1 MKALID
7 WIDQRIGLTPAL
19 QKCLDAPGGGKVCV
33 CKVWP
38 STILFAF
45 CVQAITGFFLWMY
58 YSPSTQ
64 TAWESVYFL
73 QHEVVGGWL
82 LRAVHHYS
90 AQVLLVLIGLYL
102 LQTIVLGVYRA
113 PRELVF
119 WSVVL
124 MGLVCLGSMLTGD
137 LLDWD
142 QNSYASTKV
151 RVGFLMMLPVV
162 GEGLY
167 KLAAGGPTFGHLTLT
182 RFLTLHIG
190 LFAGGFA
197 VLLVLHTLFVRRAG
211 PPKATCCSAKH
222 APNEDAPTEKTAD
235 RRLNQAVLNMAACLV
250 VLVVVL
256 ALAVSHG
263 VSGDAAGVELGAPAD
278 PNPANAYAA
287 ARPEWAFRGLYEF
300 ANSKIFPGNLK
311 IIPVFIIPGLLLC
324 AVLAMPWIARYRFGH
339 LLNVVLTAV
348 VLTVIIVLSF
358 QSYAHDRDSEDYQ
371 KALAAGKR
379 EAARVLELAR
389 AEGIPA
395 GGGLGL
401 LLADP
406 KTQGPKLYRQACA
419 SCHNF
424 DAPDEADA
432 MVSENPSAPD
442 LYRFGSAEW
451 IEGLFDPQQV
461 GTAAYYG
468 NTRFATGVMVRYV
481 EDHFTNL
488 EEEDRKAIVAALA
501 AEARLEA
508 DGDAEPPAAEV
519 IEKGKQLVA
528 SRECARCHR
537 YYDAG
542 TIGVGPDL
550 TGYGSREWLMG
561 ILADAAHPWF
571 YGPRNDRMPTY
582 FGSIDDPADNLLS
595 GEQIEIMARWLRRD
609 WYEPP
614 LAKEEV
620 EEEDA
625 GEKSKP
631 KDRPFILTLDK
642 WQSRRVEVVLPSE
655 TGPHAEA
662 RTLYR
667 REHCALCHDYTGG
680 VGEDIKAAD
689 PVAPD
694 LGNYASREW
703 IAGLL
708 DPQQIR
714 TAKYFGNSRFRK
726 GEMAG
731 FVVDELP
738 DLVDDSEREAII
750 AALSAE
756 ARLPSQKDTDEAD
769 AEKIKE
775 GRQLI
780 ADYCGD
786 CHSFGDAKG
795 AGAPELNGYGS
806 REWIIALI
814 SDPKSNRFYP
824 KNNDAMPSYLS
835 FPEHPGRNL
844 LTESQIGALAAWL
857 RGEKAGDGE

>member
-7 WIDQRIGLTPAL
+7 WIDQRTGLTPAL
-19 QKCLDAPGGGKVCV
+19 RNRLDAPAGGKVCV

-38 STILFAF
+38 ATIFFAF

-58 YSPSTQ
+58 YSPSAQ

-102 LQTIVLGVYRA
+102 LQTIVLGAYRA

-119 WSVVL
+119 WSVVA

-167 KLAAGGPTFGHLTLT
+167 KLTVGGPAFGHLTLT
-182 RFLTLHIG
+182 RFLSLHIG
-190 LFAGGFA
+190 LFAGGLLG
-197 VLLVLHTLFVRRAG
+197 LLVLHALLARRSG
-211 PPKATCCSAKH
+211 PPKATCCSARH
-222 APNEDAPTEKTAD
+222 DLGEDAATKKTVD
-235 RRLNQAVLNMAACLV
+235 RRFNQAVLNMAACLV

-256 ALAVSHG
+256 LLAVSNG
-263 VSGDAAGVELGAPAD
+263 VSGDEAGVELGAPAD

-300 ANSKIFPGNLK
+300 ANSKIFPGNVK
-311 IIPVFIIPGLLLC
+311 IIPIFIIPGLLVC
-324 AVLAMPWIARYRFGH
+324 VVLAMPWIARYRLGH
-339 LLNVVLTAV
+339 VLNVAVTAV

-358 QSYAHDRDSEDYQ
+358 QSYAHDRESDDYQ
-371 KALAAGKR
+371 KALTAGRR
-379 EAARVLELAR
+379 EAGRVLELAR

-395 GGGLGL
+395 GGGLSL

-406 KTQGPKLYRQACA
+406 KTQGPKLYEQSCA

-424 DAPDEADA
+424 DAPDATDA
-432 MVSENPSAPD
+432 MVSDNPSAPD

-451 IEGLFDPQQV
+451 IGGLLDPDQV
-461 GTAAYYG
+461 GTAGYYG

-481 EDHFTNL
+481 EDHFTKL
-488 EEEDRKAIVAALA
+488 PEEDRKAIVAALA

-508 DGDAEPPAAEV
+508 DGDDDPPAAEV
-519 IEKGKQLVA
+519 IEKGKQLIA
-528 SRECARCHR
+528 GRECARCHR
-537 YYDAG
+537 YHDAG
-542 TIGVGPDL
+542 TVGVGPDL
-550 TGYGSREWLMG
+550 TGYGSREWLIG

-582 FGSIDDPADNLLS
+582 FGSIDDPADNLLTA
-595 GEQIEIMARWLRRD
+595 EQVELMARWLRGQ

-614 LAKEEV
+614 APGEMAEREDV
-620 EEEDA
+620 EQ
-625 GEKSKP
+625 KP
-631 KDRPFILTLDK
+631 SKDRPVILTLDK
-642 WQSRRVEVVLPSE
+642 WQSRRMEGVLPSE

-667 REHCALCHDYTGG
+667 REHCALCHGYTGG
-680 VGEDIKAAD
+680 VGEDIESAD

-694 LGNYASREW
+694 LGNYASRAW

-708 DPQQIR
+708 DPKQIK
-714 TAKYFGNSRFRK
+714 TAKYFGNSRFRS
-726 GEMAG
+726 GEM
-731 FVVDELP
+731 VDFIVNELP
-738 DLVDDSEREAII
+738 DLLEESETEAIV

-756 ARLPSQKDTDEAD
+756 AALPSQKDADEAAAD
-769 AEKIKE
+769 QIEE

-780 ADYCGD
+780 GDYCGD
-786 CHSFGDAKG
+786 CHRFGDAKG

-806 REWIIALI
+806 RPWIIALI
-814 SDPKSNRFYP
+814 SDPKSTRFYP
-824 KNNDAMPSYLS
+824 KTNDAMPSYLS

-844 LTESQIGALAAWL
+844 LTESQIGALADWL
-857 RGEKAGDGE
+857 RGEKGE